1 MFGRDLS
8 RGALISAAAIWIGV
22 AVLIVSCSLLVGMA
36 HGQEYFDGIMPA
48 PRHHH
53 EHPPEDRALHEQF
66 YSTWK
71 MPDHPEY
78 SCCDDEDCYPTEARP
93 GVTTEWQAKRREDGL
108 WVDVPDHKVERKRQ
122 PPDGRAHMCAAPPE
136 RVPYPAV
143 YCFAPPAGT

>member
-1 MFGRDLS
+1 MFGKTLE
-8 RGALISAAAIWIGV
+8 RGALFAAALLASAIIG
-22 AVLIVSCSLLVGMA
+22 LVVGSATLATLA
-36 HGQEYFDGIMPA
+36 HGQEYFDGMPPA
-48 PRHHH
+48 RHHH

-93 GVTTEWQAKRREDGL
+93 GTVTQWQARRREDGL
-108 WVDVPDHKVERKRQ
+108 WVDVPDQKVEHKRQ

-143 YCFAPPAGT
+143 YCFAPPVGT